1 MLAGLRMNPRQ
12 NECIRKEETD
22 MDKQVVYFV
31 LDFVINEGKLAEFE
45 STARTMTVGSQKEH
59 GTIGYEWYFSKD
71 RKQCR
76 LLEIYVDA
84 NAVLAHLSG
93 SVVQEWV
100 PKIQQYSSIARFEVY
115 GNPGPK
121 ATEILEG
128 IEAKI
133 FEHRIGLSR

>member
-1 MLAGLRMNPRQ
+1 MLAGLRLNPLQ
-12 NECIRKEETD
+12 NECAKKEETG
-22 MDKQVVYFV
+22 MSKQVVYFV

-45 STARTMTVGSQKEH
+45 STVRTMTVGSQKEH

-76 LLEIYVDA
+76 LLESYVDA

-93 SVVQEWV
+93 PVVQELV

-133 FEHRIGLSR
+133 FAHGIGLSR

>member
-1 MLAGLRMNPRQ
+1 
-12 NECIRKEETD
+12 
-22 MDKQVVYFV
+22 MDKQVVHFTV
-31 LDFVINEGKLAEFE
+31 DFAINEGKLAEFE

-76 LLEIYVDA
+76 LLESYVDA

-93 SVVQEWV
+93 PVVQELV
-100 PKIQQYSSIARFEVY
+100 PKIQEYSSIARFEVY
-115 GNPGPK
+115 GDPGPK

-133 FEHRIGLSR
+133 FAQWHGLSH

>member
-1 MLAGLRMNPRQ
+1 MLAGLRINPLQ
-12 NECIRKEETD
+12 NECTTKEETG
-22 MDKQVVYFV
+22 MGEQVVHFTV
-31 LDFVINEGKLAEFE
+31 DFSINEGKLAEFE
-45 STARTMTVGSQKEH
+45 STARTMTVSSQKEH

-76 LLEIYVDA
+76 LLESYVDA

-93 SVVQEWV
+93 PVVQEWV
-100 PKIQQYSSIARFEVY
+100 PKIQQYSSIGGFEVY
-115 GNPGPK
+115 GDPGPK

-133 FEHRIGLSR
+133 FLHWHGLSK

>member
-1 MLAGLRMNPRQ
+1 MS
-12 NECIRKEETD
+12 
-22 MDKQVVYFV
+22 KQVVHFTV
-31 LDFVINEGKLAEFE
+31 DFAVNEGKLAEFE
-45 STARTMTVGSQKEH
+45 STARAMTVGSQKEH
-59 GTIGYEWYFSKD
+59 GTIGYEWCFSKD

-76 LLEIYVDA
+76 LLESYVDA

-93 SVVQEWV
+93 PVVQEWV
-100 PKIQQYSSIARFEVY
+100 PKIQQYSSIARVEVY